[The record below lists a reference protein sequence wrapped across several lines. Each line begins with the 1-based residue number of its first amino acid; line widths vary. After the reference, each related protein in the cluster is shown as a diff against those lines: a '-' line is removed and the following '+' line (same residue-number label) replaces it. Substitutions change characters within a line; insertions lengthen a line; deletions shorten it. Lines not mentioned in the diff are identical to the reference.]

1 MNWLTQYHIEIGQ
14 TKVSL
19 SSLLVALSVVLLGAA
34 LANRVAQRIKGAAQ
48 DVPPWRATTARIL
61 GYAIRVLSI
70 VAALQVTGINLAN
83 VIAAGAVVAV
93 GVGIALQKVA
103 ENFVSGVI
111 LLAERTIRVGDIVE
125 VEGRIA
131 RVREM
136 GIRATIVETL
146 DNEEI
151 IVPNGVLTQSAVKNL
166 TLHERVCRVRIR
178 VGVAYESDPDHVR
191 ETLTRAAAA
200 ISWRCPEPAPVI
212 QLVEFAASS
221 VDYDVSVWTSD
232 VWGIRTKQ
240 SDLREAVWRA
250 IRAANITIP
259 FPQMDVHL
267 DRQNSALLAVSSGDT
282 RLSPFEAHVTR
293 TARNSCTADVCVVQV
308 ALAHRG

>member
-1 MNWLTQYHIEIGQ
+1 MNWLTQHHIEIGQ
-14 TKVSL
+14 TKVSF
-19 SSLLVALSVVLLGAA
+19 SSLLVALALVLVGAA
-34 LANRVAQRIKGAAQ
+34 LANRVANRIKGASH
-48 DVPPWRATTARIL
+48 DVPPWRVTTARIL
-61 GYAIRVLSI
+61 SYAIRVLS
-70 VAALQVTGINLAN
+70 VTAALQVTGINIAN
-83 VIAAGAVVAV
+83 ILAAGAVVAV

-125 VEGRIA
+125 VEGRLA

-136 GIRATIVETL
+136 GIRATIVESL
-146 DNEEI
+146 EGEEVI
-151 IVPNGVLTQSAVKNL
+151 MPNSLLTQSAVKNL
-166 TLHERVCRVRIR
+166 TLHERICRVRIR
-178 VGVAYESDPDHVR
+178 VGVAYDSDPDHVR
-191 ETLTRAAAA
+191 ETLTGAAA
-200 ISWRCPEPAPVI
+200 SVPWRCAEPGPVV

-267 DRQNSALLAVSSGDT
+267 DR
-282 RLSPFEAHVTR
+282 
-293 TARNSCTADVCVVQV
+293 
-308 ALAHRG
+308 